1 MHRLRRAYGA
11 KIDWVVHEQGAELV
25 ACFDDVNR
33 VIVYPE
39 DELKH
44 VNRRDF
50 RKNYIKRLMILLLIY
65 KEPCKVR
72 WCVKVRVKVVV
83 LRC

>member
-1 MHRLRRAYGA
+1 MRILIVKLFPTSELFHALPTVHRLRRAYGA

-39 DELKH
+39 DCLLYTSPSP
-44 VNRRDF
+44 RD
-50 RKNYIKRLMILLLIY
+50 
-65 KEPCKVR
+65 
-72 WCVKVRVKVVV
+72 
-83 LRC
+83 

>member
-1 MHRLRRAYGA
+1 MRILIVKLFPTAELFPCVADRASIAAG
-11 KIDWVVHEQGAELV
+11 IWSQNDWVVHEQGAELV

-44 VNRRDF
+44 VNRRNF
-50 RKNYIKRLMILLLIY
+50 PKRTTSRYL
-65 KEPCKVR
+65 
-72 WCVKVRVKVVV
+72 
-83 LRC
+83 